1 MKSLQISANEVR
13 LTLLPVEA
21 DYMESEAKDND
32 VTVEELFDLILGLFF
47 ITGYKVTFGKE

>member
-1 MKSLQISANEVR
+1 MKSEQISSNEVR

-21 DYMESEAKDND
+21 EFMKDEANEND

-47 ITGYKVTFGKE
+47 MSGYKVTFGKE